1 MKTKLPFHSVTGRAV
16 LLRRVGWE
24 RRSAALPSGI
34 AADNYREL
42 ASIPTGLRHSAQ
54 GCPRGR
60 TTLGQSSQMIFN
72 PNGVVSIRRNDGVQ
86 PLQGCHRF
94 DIKPK
99 VARFA
104 QPWADGWNPVG
115 IRTECARPRAQQR
128 SRFERLAVLRSGLA
142 WVYCCGWGQP
152 RSAGRRFGGLASFF
166 GQKQPKP
173 AFEITKSR
181 SEFAM
186 SELEIVMSELQI
198 TKSDLQKPFTRF
210 EFVMSDLERGMSK
223 PDRGMSDLEKGMLEA
238 LFIRKMVK
246 NRHLA
251 IKWSKMRQL
260 SGFNLLPPG

>member
-1 MKTKLPFHSVTGRAV
+1 
-16 LLRRVGWE
+16 
-24 RRSAALPSGI
+24 
-34 AADNYREL
+34 
-42 ASIPTGLRHSAQ
+42 
-54 GCPRGR
+54 
-60 TTLGQSSQMIFN
+60 MIFN

-115 IRTECARPRAQQR
+115 IRTECARPRAHQR
-128 SRFERLAVLRSGLA
+128 SRFERLAVLRS
-142 WVYCCGWGQP
+142 GWGQP

-210 EFVMSDLERGMSK
+210 EFAMSELEFAMSELEFAMSELEFAMSELEFVMSELEFAMSDLEFVMS
-223 PDRGMSDLEKGMLEA
+223 EA

-251 IKWSKMRQL
+251 IKWSKMGQL
-260 SGFNLLPPG
+260 SGFNLLPPD